1 MVLACEKC
9 NLKKSASLPEGFLID
24 LKKRNSDDQNIPEL
38 KKSLLKLSF
47 SGEWKKEIDLL
58 YTNCKDSGLPEIEL
72 P

>member
-9 NLKKSASLPEGFLID
+9 NLKKSASLPEGFLVK
-24 LKKRNSDDQNIPEL
+24 LKKRNSNIQNKIEL